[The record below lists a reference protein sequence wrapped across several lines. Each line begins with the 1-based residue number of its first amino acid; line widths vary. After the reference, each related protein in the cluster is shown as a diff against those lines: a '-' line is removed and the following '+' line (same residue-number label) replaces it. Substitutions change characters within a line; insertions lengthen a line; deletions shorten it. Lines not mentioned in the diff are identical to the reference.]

1 MASNRPISKLE
12 DIAFDALVKQGLFSV
27 EAPTS
32 VDPQKVSSVIE
43 QKIHARLMPIFLQAE
58 IDDHRKKV
66 AELLDKNPEL
76 LLVKAQKGIEIQ
88 SQYTWVTLDVENE
101 DALSIAAKR
110 KQIKMIELLLPYYD
124 KLEQTEELIKARAES
139 LSAWKNYQI
148 QKNEENGEDEI
159 VIPREYAD
167 YAKSLIDVFRE
178 ETFPKGIPGKVDEV
192 SYETTPFDVALTEKT
207 EDALKLLFAILL
219 PKNAVKLDDSIDPE
233 LFLLALY
240 NAYRDNFDL
249 FQNWE
254 QRGAFCVR
262 MIGLAQSVLP
272 PETAKI
278 FCEGLYDVVVKKR
291 KISERAESLKLLDG
305 ESFYRSSRES
315 RSGPGME
322 YLCGALRCAWGRAAR
337 VRLWGRPPACTRF
350 GKAML
355 NKSNKFSEHYAAIAA
370 TAAPTPCRS

>member
-1 MASNRPISKLE
+1 MAGNRQISKLE
-12 DIAFDALVKQGLFSV
+12 DIAFDALVKQGIFSI
-27 EAPTS
+27 ETETN

-43 QKIHARLMPIFLQAE
+43 QKIHARLIAIFLQAE
-58 IDDHRKKV
+58 IDDDQKKV

-124 KLEQTEELIKARAES
+124 KLEQTEEVIKAKAES

-148 QKNEENGEDEI
+148 QKNEETGEDEI

-178 ETFPKGIPGKVDEV
+178 ETFPNGVPGKVDEV
-192 SYETTPFDVALTEKT
+192 SNKTTPFDVALSEKT

-219 PKNAVKLDDSIDPE
+219 PKKATKLDDYIDPE
-233 LFLLALY
+233 LLLLALY
-240 NAYRDNFDL
+240 QAYSDQFDT

-254 QRGAFCVR
+254 QRDAFCVR
-262 MIGLAQSVLP
+262 MIGLAQSVLT

-278 FCEGLYDVVVKKR
+278 FCEGLCYVVEEKR
-291 KISERAESLKLLDG
+291 KISERAESLKLRGG
-305 ESFYRSSRES
+305 ESFYRASRES
-315 RSGPGME
+315 RSGLAFE
-322 YLCGALRCAWGRAAR
+322 YFCPASRGGDWAGALGSIWKSYVEQKQQIFGTLRSNCSDSRTDTLQIVSNRA
-337 VRLWGRPPACTRF
+337 V
-350 GKAML
+350 
-355 NKSNKFSEHYAAIAA
+355 
-370 TAAPTPCRS
+370 